1 MTEYARVY
9 GGSLY
14 DLASEE
20 KLTDAILVQMQEI
33 KAIFRENP
41 EYLVL
46 LSEPAVK
53 KEERTDLIEK
63 AFGAEAERYLVNF
76 LKLLCEK
83 NLLREYEGCTEE
95 FVKRY
100 NADHGIVEAVVTSAI
115 ALTEDQKKA
124 LVAKLEK
131 VSGKSV
137 SLVTK
142 INPAVVAGIKV
153 ELEGAELDG
162 TVNGRLSDISK
173 KLNDT
178 VI

>member
-9 GGSLY
+9 GASLY
-14 DLASEE
+14 DLALEE

-41 EYLVL
+41 EYISL

-63 AFGAEAERYLVNF
+63 AFGGSVERYLINF
-76 LKLLCEK
+76 LKILCEK

-95 FVKRY
+95 FTKRY
-100 NADHGIVEAVVTSAI
+100 NADHGIVEAVVTSAVE
-115 ALTEDQKKA
+115 LTEDQKKA
-124 LVAKLEK
+124 LTAKLEK
-131 VSGKSV
+131 VSGKSI
-137 SLVTK
+137 SLITK
-142 INPAVVAGIKV
+142 INASVVAGLKV
-153 ELEGAELDG
+153 ELEGVELDG
-162 TVNGRLSDISK
+162 TVNGRLNDISK
-173 KLNDT
+173 KLSET